1 MRPSPLATSLC
12 HCIKKVRKT
21 VRPRI
26 KRSNKSNKSKKIKNP
41 TLQDRESA
49 AIGICVRSVLQTRG
63 KTLKRF
69 KCGKKPYLLTQ
80 KWV

>member
-1 MRPSPLATSLC
+1 MKSLATSLC

-21 VRPRI
+21 VRPKNRT
-26 KRSNKSNKSKKIKNP
+26 NKNKYIKNP
-41 TLQDRESA
+41 SFKEKEKA

-69 KCGKKPYLLTQ
+69 KCGKKPYLVI
-80 KWV
+80 KRV

>member
-1 MRPSPLATSLC
+1 MKSLATSLC

-21 VRPRI
+21 VRPR
-26 KRSNKSNKSKKIKNP
+26 NKSKKIKNP
-41 TLQDRESA
+41 SLQDREKA

-80 KWV
+80 PKKM

>member
-1 MRPSPLATSLC
+1 MKSLATSLC

-21 VRPRI
+21 VRPR
-26 KRSNKSNKSKKIKNP
+26 NKSKSKKSKIRNP
-41 TLQDRESA
+41 SFKERESA

-69 KCGKKPYLLTQ
+69 KCGKKPYLIT
-80 KWV
+80 KTYVNKH

>member
-1 MRPSPLATSLC
+1 MKSLATSLC

-21 VRPRI
+21 VRPKNRT
-26 KRSNKSNKSKKIKNP
+26 NKSKYIKNS
-41 TLQDRESA
+41 TLQDREKA

-69 KCGKKPYLLTQ
+69 KCGKKPYLLI
-80 KWV
+80 KRV